1 MLIFKYL
8 RLPFQF
14 DANLLQEEVIQLLS
28 RPWRKHYQKLH
39 YEGEWSAIP
48 LRSPGGNADDIFIAV
63 REGMDYSDTEFLQ
76 DCPYLQSVLQV
87 FKCPLKTVRLMKLN
101 AGAVIKE
108 HRDIDLSFEKGEIR
122 LHIPIITHSE
132 VEFFLEEER
141 IPLHEGECWYLN
153 FNLLHRVS
161 NKSDIDRIHLVID
174 ADVNDWVKDI
184 FALEAIDKK
193 EIEYNSTS
201 NYDAD
206 TKKFMILRFREMNT
220 ETSNRLAD
228 KLEKELDT

>member
-1 MLIFKYL
+1 
-8 RLPFQF
+8 
-14 DANLLQEEVIQLLS
+14 
-28 RPWRKHYQKLH
+28 
-39 YEGEWSAIP
+39 
-48 LRSPGGNADDIFIAV
+48 
-63 REGMDYSDTEFLQ
+63 
-76 DCPYLQSVLQV
+76 
-87 FKCPLKTVRLMKLN
+87 MKLN